1 MTSSM
6 AKNRTSPKLKLNK
19 EVKNFIDNANL
30 LFTVPIIQ
38 KQPKLLVPELPFDE
52 QLLNLSSLYRQ
63 SRKLY
68 LKLGGVFLPKVSST
82 MRGLSTH
89 DLFKNEIEYT
99 PALSELKWLREF
111 GYQLGDANDRIFS
124 LMQFTEI
131 SIFHEQNHRIIWREL
146 PPVPEEKEDVRRY
159 LNFAESLVV
168 TLDMALGDQL
178 GLELSKA
185 FERMKVI
192 YHPGAKDSPVNS
204 SKAEYRKYLLA
215 ILTAT
220 YYALEGMYYDDVL
233 AAVDYVLAGQKALN
247 RKAVKRALSLSEIFT
262 QVTNPEWQNL
272 YWKSGQQKLQ
282 KIQKG
287 SQADTFY
294 LPADPLDLEEEF
306 VVALRI
312 FDHFG
317 L

>member
-1 MTSSM
+1 MLAFAMAKMTS
-6 AKNRTSPKLKLNK
+6 AKPKLKK
-19 EVKNFIDNANL
+19 EVKNFIEDANL
-30 LFTVPIIQ
+30 LFAVPTIQ
-38 KQPKLLVPELPFDE
+38 KLPKLVVPELPFDV

-68 LKLGGVFLPKVSST
+68 LKLGGVFSPTLCST

-99 PALSELKWLREF
+99 PALSELNWLREF
-111 GYQLGDANDRIFS
+111 GYQVKGADKQIYS

-131 SIFHEQNHRIIWREL
+131 SIFHEQNHRIIWSEL
-146 PPVPEEKEDVRRY
+146 PPVPHEKEDVQRY

-178 GLELSKA
+178 GLKLSKA

-192 YHPGAKDSPVNS
+192 YQPGDKDSPISS

-215 ILTAT
+215 LLATT
-220 YYALEGMYYDDVL
+220 YYALEGMHYDDV
-233 AAVDYVLAGQKALN
+233 ASAVDYVLPGQKTLN
-247 RKAVKRALSLSEIFT
+247 RKAVKRGLDISELFAR
-262 QVTNPEWQNL
+262 VTNPVWQDL

-287 SQADTFY
+287 DKADTFY

>member
-1 MTSSM
+1 MGKMTLKKFIENTDLIFSVPTIQ
-6 AKNRTSPKLKLNK
+6 KLPKL
-19 EVKNFIDNANL
+19 V
-30 LFTVPIIQ
+30 
-38 KQPKLLVPELPFDE
+38 VPELVFDM
-52 QLLNLSSLYRQ
+52 QLLNLSALYRQ

-68 LKLGGVFLPKVSST
+68 LKLGGEFTPSMSST

-89 DLFKNEIEYT
+89 DLFKNNIQYT
-99 PALSELKWLREF
+99 PALSEMKWMHEF
-111 GYQLGDANDRIFS
+111 GYQVGGAGDQIYA

-185 FERMKVI
+185 FEHMKVI
-192 YHPGAKDSPVNS
+192 YHPGAKDSPVNETR
-204 SKAEYRKYLLA
+204 AEYRKYLLA
-215 ILTAT
+215 ILTST
-220 YYALEGMYYDDVL
+220 YYALEGMHYDDV
-233 AAVDYVLAGQKALN
+233 AKAVDYVLPGQKTLN
-247 RKAVKRALSLSEIFT
+247 RKAVKRALSLSEHFVR
-262 QVTNPEWQNL
+262 VTNPEWQNL
-272 YWKSGQQKLQ
+272 YWKSGQEKLQ

-287 SQADTFY
+287 SKEDVFY
-294 LPADPLDLEEEF
+294 LPTDPLDLEEEF

-312 FDHFG
+312 FEHFG

>member
-1 MTSSM
+1 M
-6 AKNRTSPKLKLNK
+6 AKKTSVKQKLKK
-19 EVKNFIDNANL
+19 EVKNFIEDANL
-30 LFTVPIIQ
+30 LFAVPTLQ
-38 KQPKLLVPELPFDE
+38 KLPKLVVSELPFDV

-68 LKLGGVFLPKVSST
+68 LKLGGVFSPTLCST

-89 DLFKNEIEYT
+89 DLFKNKIEYT
-99 PALSELKWLREF
+99 PALSELNWLREF
-111 GYQLGDANDRIFS
+111 GYQVSGADEQIYS

-146 PPVPEEKEDVRRY
+146 PPVPEEKEDVQRY

-168 TLDMALGDQL
+168 SLDMALGDQL
-178 GLELSKA
+178 GVKLSQA

-192 YHPGAKDSPVNS
+192 YHPGEKDSPKIG

-215 ILTAT
+215 ILAST
-220 YYALEGMYYDDVL
+220 YYALEGMHYDDVP
-233 AAVDYVLAGQKALN
+233 AAVDYVLPGQKSLN
-247 RKAVKRALSLSEIFT
+247 RKAVKRALGLSELFVR
-262 QVTNPEWQNL
+262 VTNPVWQDL
-272 YWKSGQQKLQ
+272 YWKSGQQKLR
-282 KIQKG
+282 KIQAGDK
-287 SQADTFY
+287 ADTFY

>member
-1 MTSSM
+1 MTST
-6 AKNRTSPKLKLNK
+6 KQKLKK
-19 EVKNFIDNANL
+19 EVKNFITDANL
-30 LFTVPIIQ
+30 LFAVPIIQ
-38 KQPKLLVPELPFDE
+38 KLPKLVVSELPFDV

-68 LKLGGVFLPKVSST
+68 LKLGGVFAPTLCST

-89 DLFKNEIEYT
+89 DLFKNQIEYT
-99 PALSELKWLREF
+99 PALSELNWLREF
-111 GYQLGDANDRIFS
+111 GYQVSGADKQIYS

-146 PPVPEEKEDVRRY
+146 PPVPEEKEDVQRY

-168 TLDMALGDQL
+168 ALDMALGDQL
-178 GLELSKA
+178 GMKLSTA

-192 YHPGAKDSPVNS
+192 YHPGAKDSPVS
-204 SKAEYRKYLLA
+204 GSKAEYRKYLLA
-215 ILTAT
+215 ILAAT
-220 YYALEGMYYDDVL
+220 YYALEGMHYDDVA
-233 AAVDYVLAGQKALN
+233 AAVDYVLPGQKALN
-247 RKAVKRALSLSEIFT
+247 RKAVKRALGLSELFVR
-262 QVTNPEWQNL
+262 VTNPVWQDL
-272 YWKSGQQKLQ
+272 YWKSGQKKLK
-282 KIQKG
+282 KIQVGDK
-287 SQADTFY
+287 ADTFY

>member
-1 MTSSM
+1 M
-6 AKNRTSPKLKLNK
+6 AKMTAAKQKLKK
-19 EVKNFIDNANL
+19 EVKNFITDASL
-30 LFTVPIIQ
+30 LFAVPIVQ
-38 KQPKLLVPELPFDE
+38 KLPKLVVSELPFDV
-52 QLLNLSSLYRQ
+52 QLLNLSALYRQ

-68 LKLGGVFLPKVSST
+68 LKLGGVFSPALCST

-89 DLFKNEIEYT
+89 DLFKNQIEYT
-99 PALSELKWLREF
+99 PALSELNWLREF
-111 GYQLGDANDRIFS
+111 GYQVRGADKQIYS

-146 PPVPEEKEDVRRY
+146 PPVPEEKEDVQRY

-178 GLELSKA
+178 GMKLSTA

-192 YHPGAKDSPVNS
+192 YHPGAKDSPVS
-204 SKAEYRKYLLA
+204 ETRAEYRKYLLA
-215 ILTAT
+215 ILAAT
-220 YYALEGMYYDDVL
+220 YYALEGMHYDDVA
-233 AAVDYVLAGQKALN
+233 AAVDYVLPGQKALN
-247 RKAVKRALSLSEIFT
+247 RKAVKRALGLSELFVR
-262 QVTNPEWQNL
+262 VTNPVWQDL
-272 YWKSGQQKLQ
+272 YWKSGQQKLK
-282 KIQKG
+282 KIQVRDT
-287 SQADTFY
+287 ADTLY

>member
-1 MTSSM
+1 M
-6 AKNRTSPKLKLNK
+6 AKMTLKKFIEKTNLIFSVPTIQKLPKL
-19 EVKNFIDNANL
+19 V
-30 LFTVPIIQ
+30 
-38 KQPKLLVPELPFDE
+38 VPELVFDL
-52 QLLNLSSLYRQ
+52 QLLNLSALYRQ

-68 LKLGGVFLPKVSST
+68 LKLGGEFTPSMSST

-89 DLFKNEIEYT
+89 DLFKNNIQYT
-99 PALSELKWLREF
+99 PALSEMKWMHEF
-111 GYQLGDANDRIFS
+111 GYQVGGAGDQIYA

-185 FERMKVI
+185 LEDMKVI

-215 ILTAT
+215 ILTST
-220 YYALEGMYYDDVL
+220 YYALEGMHYDDV
-233 AAVDYVLAGQKALN
+233 AKAVDYVLPGQKPLN
-247 RKAVKRALSLSEIFT
+247 RKATKRALSLSEHFVR
-262 QVTNPEWQNL
+262 VTNPEWQNL
-272 YWKSGQQKLQ
+272 YWKLGQEKLQ

-287 SQADTFY
+287 SKEDAFY
-294 LPADPLDLEEEF
+294 LPVDPLDLEEEF